1 MILPPALYVN
11 VFIKFII
18 ITEVAKRP
26 LTNCEQEKEE
36 NLRKLAQIPD
46 LHVPECSLFDGLYL
60 DVQRTWVGSKFCVKR
75 LSGDHVKGTDTE
87 IGKADPVCPGKLKC
101 LGSE

>member
-87 IGKADPVCPGKLKC
+87 IGKADPVCPGKLK
-101 LGSE
+101 